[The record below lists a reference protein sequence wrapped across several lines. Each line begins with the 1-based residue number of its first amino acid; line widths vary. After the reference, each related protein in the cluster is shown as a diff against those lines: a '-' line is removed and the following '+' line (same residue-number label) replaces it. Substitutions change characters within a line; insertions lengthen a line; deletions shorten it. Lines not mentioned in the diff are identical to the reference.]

1 MDCSLSEISCS
12 SLVSALK
19 SNPSHLRYLDLSN
32 NKNLKDYGVKAL
44 CGFLQ
49 SQNCRLET
57 LRLMNCSLSWNSC
70 TSLVSA
76 LKSNP
81 SHMRELDLSDNN
93 FLKDY
98 GVQELCGFLQS
109 PDCRLETL
117 RLRSCWLS
125 VINYPPL
132 GSALKSNP
140 SHLRELDLSDNY
152 LQDSV
157 VKELCGFLQSP
168 DCRLET
174 LRLWCCRLSEISCS
188 SLVSALRSNP
198 SHLRELDLSKNN
210 LQDSGVKD
218 LCGFL
223 QSPDCRLKTLR
234 LSLCSL
240 SKISCSSLGSALKSN
255 PSHLRELD
263 LSNNELQDSGVK
275 ELCGFLQSPD
285 CRLETLRLSLCSL
298 SEISCSSL
306 VSALKSNP
314 SHLREL
320 DLSYNDLKDS
330 GVKELCGFLQSP
342 DCRLE
347 TLRLKDCR
355 LSESSCSSLDS
366 ALKSNPSHLRELD
379 LSDNDLQDYGLQEL
393 CGLLR
398 SPDCRLETLG
408 VCYSFLRLKDCSLSE
423 SSCAPLAA
431 ALKSDPSHLRELDL
445 SSNKLQDSDMKLL
458 CGLLRSPDCRLET
471 LRLGWYNLTEI
482 SCSSL
487 ASALKSNPSHLRKL
501 DLSNNRLQDSG
512 VKELCGFLQS
522 PDCRLETL
530 RLRGCKLT
538 EISCSSLVSALKS
551 NPSHLREL
559 DLSENN
565 LQDSGVKELCD
576 LVESPDYTLETVR
589 VTGRL
594 IRSSID
600 KACVKLDPNTADMKL
615 DESEDDTKK
624 LDESED
630 NTKKLDESED
640 NTKKLDESED
650 DKKLMKP
657 PSNFTPKLRTESAQ
671 VSYRFRCP
679 GPGAFQC
686 KSTGLVFVVD
696 QEAELRYRMVQW
708 DESLLQPV
716 GKTPA
721 GPLFNIQCPEAAV
734 CELHLPHC
742 ETKDALKIRGLLS
755 VVHITDDG
763 LSILEPLEITDTHVV
778 VKVPHLSAF
787 GLVWDFI
794 QRFINITLPVE
805 GQVLLFLRPPDE
817 GPRILD
823 VFLLQENIP
832 LSEVKAQQE
841 GAKYIRTSSD
851 SDCKLY
857 IGQSYSVHCE
867 PEDYIQPVRVNFRSK
882 YGPNFH
888 PTFEVFLTSN
898 SNTVTV
904 TVVQDQEKTEV
915 WKRNVNLPGPRRETA
930 QSSVPAE
937 DRLLL
942 VRIKFIDR
950 VTEPV
955 LNQLLDKLLE
965 RGIINDEEMQSARA
979 KIRADKAR
987 DVIDTVRKKGAK
999 ASSVL
1004 IAALCE
1010 VDPCL
1015 FRELRLR

>member
-458 CGLLRSPDCRLET
+458 CGLLR
-471 LRLGWYNLTEI
+471 
-482 SCSSL
+482 
-487 ASALKSNPSHLRKL
+487 
-501 DLSNNRLQDSG
+501 
-512 VKELCGFLQS
+512 S

>member
-285 CRLETLRLSLCSL
+285 CRLETLRLWRCSL

-306 VSALKSNP
+306 AAALKSNP

-320 DLSYNDLKDS
+320 DLGLNFLKDS
-330 GVKELCGFLQSP
+330 GVKTLCGFLQ
-342 DCRLE
+342 
-347 TLRLKDCR
+347 
-355 LSESSCSSLDS
+355 
-366 ALKSNPSHLRELD
+366 
-379 LSDNDLQDYGLQEL
+379 
-393 CGLLR
+393 
-398 SPDCRLETLG
+398 
-408 VCYSFLRLKDCSLSE
+408 
-423 SSCAPLAA
+423 
-431 ALKSDPSHLRELDL
+431 
-445 SSNKLQDSDMKLL
+445 
-458 CGLLRSPDCRLET
+458 SPDCRLET